1 VRLILALALLALY
14 WPLALLPVP
23 GEATNLLIP
32 GANFISYVDRTVL
45 GAHALVT
52 GPQGYD
58 PEGLLSTL
66 PVIAQCLLGAAAGEW
81 LLKNR
86 AQSAALPKLAAA
98 GAASVLIG
106 LCWSPFF
113 PITKNIWSSSF
124 FLVSSGLVALLFC
137 AFYWVLDEKK
147 ISVRGT
153 AFLEAFGINALLAYT
168 LQELAQLLPAA
179 GALGDMHAIGS
190 ASLKLDMPGVV
201 GNLPALAFILILWA
215 PLEFMRRRR
224 WIVKL

>member
-1 VRLILALALLALY
+1 
-14 WPLALLPVP
+14 
-23 GEATNLLIP
+23 
-32 GANFISYVDRTVL
+32 
-45 GAHALVT
+45 
-52 GPQGYD
+52 
-58 PEGLLSTL
+58 
-66 PVIAQCLLGAAAGEW
+66 
-81 LLKNR
+81 
-86 AQSAALPKLAAA
+86 
-98 GAASVLIG
+98 
-106 LCWSPFF
+106 
-113 PITKNIWSSSF
+113 
-124 FLVSSGLVALLFC
+124 
-137 AFYWVLDEKK
+137 VLDEKK
-147 ISVRGT
+147 INVRGT